1 MVNLST
7 EAGQQEIIGRIQKLS
22 ASSQP
27 LWGKMNVGQMLA
39 HVQGPL
45 EVSIGKMQL
54 KPMFIMKLLGGMI
67 RKGLLNDKPVKRNNP
82 TAPQL
87 RITDARDFDME
98 KRKLLDI
105 LRAYAERSKA
115 GSLEER
121 HPYFGKLNTDEWGR
135 MQGKHLDHHLK
146 QFGV

>member
-1 MVNLST
+1 MVSLST
-7 EAGQQEIIGRIQKLS
+7 EAGHRQIIGRIENLS

-27 LWGKMNVGQMLA
+27 LWGKMNVAQMLA
-39 HVQGPL
+39 HVQAPL
-45 EVSIGKMQL
+45 EVSMGNMQL
-54 KPMFIMKLLGGMI
+54 KPIFFMTLLGGMI
-67 RKGLLNDKPVKRNNP
+67 RKGLLSDKPVKQNNP

-87 RITDARDFDME
+87 RITDARDFVQE
-98 KRKLLDI
+98 KEKLLRI
-105 LRAYAERSKA
+105 LDNYIERSKA